1 MLIKAV
7 VQPTNS
13 IVNVK
18 DARLLKLRLLM
29 KLLSKIKLPLMF
41 LHVKGCCG
49 IGDDSMSSCVVASLV
64 AIQTLNCILV
74 PS

>member
-1 MLIKAV
+1 
-7 VQPTNS
+7 
-13 IVNVK
+13 
-18 DARLLKLRLLM
+18 M

-64 AIQTLNCILV
+64 AIQTLNYILV